1 MWLPKEATNATQ
13 NDGIPWEKK
22 KIALLAIMA
31 RSALKRF
38 TLNLTLSSA
47 PK

>member
-22 KIALLAIMA
+22 KNSTSCYYGKKCFEEIY
-31 RSALKRF
+31 
-38 TLNLTLSSA
+38 TEPNT
-47 PK
+47 

>member
-22 KIALLAIMA
+22 IALLAIMA
-31 RSALKRF
+31 RSVLKRF

>member
-22 KIALLAIMA
+22 NSTSCYYGKKCFEEIY
-31 RSALKRF
+31 
-38 TLNLTLSSA
+38 TEPNT
-47 PK
+47 

>member
-1 MWLPKEATNATQ
+1 MQPRMMAFP
-13 NDGIPWEKK
+13 GKK